1 MKMKIKG
8 WPPGF
13 VLYFVVNLCLLAA
26 LLEAGPVSRSPTSV
40 VTVLPAVVASTAL
53 YPVPTLSAKPADQQ
67 DRFMVTPREAT
78 VTIRDNNN
86 DEVQPH
92 DWALVCGKDTDR
104 KLTMTCQKAPLS
116 YYCSG
121 KGSVV
126 VKGRDDDV
134 CSSACRC
141 VNLYP
146 SMSNCVLSYIL
157 ANCYLARDGTV
168 YDSQKQVVGHLNQAF
183 IAPNGSIILT
193 GSSTDSVPQ
202 LEAAAGSV
210 DAIDP
215 APAIIERET
224 DEALHDWALVC
235 YNMERT
241 AACAKAPYKYTCN
254 HKGKLSYH
262 ESQMFCEI
270 ACECRDLNPP
280 QRCILKLNLVTCTNK
295 DGVVYDDAGRM
306 IGTAADAKLLANGT
320 LDFSSTA
327 SSQAINGDSEINDT
341 LSVAVPAPVKRDSAA
356 ADHSY
361 ALVCGNKSW
370 TQLCQ
375 KSKYGYYCNGNGA
388 LRNKG
393 KEVSFCEVSCECI
406 DLDPTPRCI
415 INPAFAITCLVKGQ
429 AVYGE
434 DGQLIGNVTE
444 AFIHPNGTMDF
455 TPLSITSRDMD
466 RPDKWALLCHHQRH
480 TDTCHGSYGY
490 SCNGHNIT
498 FKTQDS
504 VCDNFCT
511 CSNPNDMHQCIDT
524 SGGHTRC
531 HIDDDDKVYKVNGT
545 LMGPL
550 LGNLENAIVQQD
562 STIDFSALS
571 TQSLSLDSSTSVAG
585 QNDSGDVSS
594 VIKREADA
602 DMDHW
607 MLYCISKEHT
617 KTCRSPPI
625 SYTCHMGL
633 VEHKNNADD
642 FVCDRICTCIDN
654 YPSQQCIPTKS
665 FVAECPVKD
674 NMVFHP
680 NGTVLGKLTDAYVHA
695 NGTLDFSRPA
705 MEQDLSPRFL
715 LDQMHCNGDDGQPS
729 GSLTQYC
736 GQHGYS
742 CAHDPSNLLS
752 YLQHG
757 SEVLDQCSNDCHC
770 LRPFAGAA
778 KVESLSEATA
788 DGDATSKL
796 PENERR
802 HPAGI
807 NKRSRSI
814 LQLMATGA
822 MTDSTLIAPPS
833 GISKNQSSD
842 VYQLNCGNR
851 EDGPVFC
858 SSSSLGYFCLANATL
873 VRNSTDE
880 NTGVTWCD
888 YYCKCIFRHPVPCVN
903 EWNIP
908 LCQEFWDGTVR
919 DASNYSTVLGAI
931 DDSWVMP
938 NGSLLVDR
946 GTPYVWQNNGT
957 NSTNATAAGVPTS
970 TGGY

>member
-1 MKMKIKG
+1 MKMKFKG

-13 VLYFVVNLCLLAA
+13 VLYFVVNLCLLAG
-26 LLEAGPVSRSPTSV
+26 LLEAGPVSRSLASV
-40 VTVLPAVVASTAL
+40 VTVLPSVVASAAS
-53 YPVPTLSAKPADQQ
+53 YPVPTLSAKPADQH
-67 DRFMVTPREAT
+67 DGLMVTPREAT
-78 VTIRDNNN
+78 VAIRDTNN
-86 DEVQPH
+86 DEIRPH

-157 ANCYLARDGTV
+157 ANCYLASDGTV
-168 YDSQKQVVGHLNQAF
+168 YDSQKQVIGHLNQAF

-193 GSSTDSVPQ
+193 GSSTDSIPQ
-202 LEAAAGSV
+202 LEAAAVSV
-210 DAIDP
+210 DATEP

-295 DGVVYDDAGRM
+295 DGVVYDDVGRM
-306 IGTAADAKLLANGT
+306 IGTVADAKLLVNGT
-320 LDFSSTA
+320 LDFSSTT
-327 SSQAINGDSEINDT
+327 SSQAINGDSEMNDT

-361 ALVCGNKSW
+361 ALVCGNESW

-375 KSKYGYYCNGNGA
+375 KSKYGYYCNGSGA

-429 AVYGE
+429 AVYDE

-455 TPLSITSRDMD
+455 NPLSITSRDMD
-466 RPDKWALLCHHQRH
+466 RPDNWALLCHHQRH
-480 TDTCHGSYGY
+480 TGTCHGSYGY
-490 SCNGHNIT
+490 SCHGHNIT
-498 FKTQDS
+498 LKTQDS

-511 CSNPNDMHQCIDT
+511 CSNPNDMHQCINT

-531 HIDDDDKVYKVNGT
+531 HIDDDDKVYEVNGA

-550 LGNLENAIVQQD
+550 LGNLKNAIVQQD

-571 TQSLSLDSSTSVAG
+571 TQRLSPDSSTSLAE
-585 QNDSGDVSS
+585 QDDSGDVSS

-607 MLYCISKEHT
+607 MLFCISKEHT

-654 YPSQQCIPTKS
+654 YPTQQCIPTKS
-665 FVAECPVKD
+665 YVAECPVKD

-680 NGTVLGKLTDAYVHA
+680 DGTVLGKLTDAYVHA

-705 MEQDLSPRFL
+705 MEQDLSPRFS

-742 CAHDPSNLLS
+742 CAHDPNNLLS

-770 LRPFAGAA
+770 LRPFAGPA

-796 PENERR
+796 PKNERR

-822 MTDSTLIAPPS
+822 MSDSALIAPPS
-833 GISKNQSSD
+833 GISSNQSSD
-842 VYQLNCGNR
+842 VYQLDCGNR
-851 EDGPVFC
+851 EDGPLFC
-858 SSSSLGYFCLANATL
+858 SSSSLGYFCLGNGTL
-873 VRNSTDE
+873 ARSSTDK

-931 DDSWVMP
+931 EDSWVMP

-957 NSTNATAAGVPTS
+957 NSTNTTAAGVPNS